1 MVVRTLLLVVLC
13 VSFTLAEQTI
23 FTNDEISEL
32 FKTALN
38 RYKKFSERGNIP
50 APGVPSTFTLHVIQ
64 GKRMK
69 LDYMII
75 DEQRLYKVIVPDGFV
90 VEQSQL
96 AQLKEVF
103 QENTENILS
112 LVNKIEVTQPTD
124 TRSSVSLKW
133 PQGRA
138 FNNFYK
144 FTFSFPFIS
153 DYLVPVPM
161 PSVILRP
168 PDIIQVVTAAFNR
181 FKKFTENG
189 NQLNDLRHPYSL
201 FKIQNNDLELSYII
215 EDTVKIFTAEAHD
228 KFLVKESDFSIIENV
243 LETPKS
249 SMPGSGTIGV
259 SPRLVNG
266 HKFVYIHWKA
276 PSNNY
281 EFRLSFHVDSGN
293 KSSLLLKL
301 LAHLIH

>member
-144 FTFSFPFIS
+144 FTFSFPCIS

-189 NQLNDLRHPYSL
+189 NQLNDLHHPYSL

-266 HKFVYIHWKA
+266 HKFVYIPWKA

-281 EFRLSFHVDSGN
+281 EFRLSFHVDSGH

>member
-50 APGVPSTFTLHVIQ
+50 APDVPSTFTHHIIQ
-64 GKRMK
+64 GKLMK
-69 LDYMII
+69 LDYILI
-75 DEQRLYKVIVPDGFV
+75 DTLKLYKVIVPDEFV

-96 AQLKEVF
+96 ADLKGVF
-103 QENTENILS
+103 QEIAKEILL
-112 LVNKIEVTQPTD
+112 LVKEIEVSQPTG
-124 TRSSVSLKW
+124 TRLRVSLKW
-133 PQGRA
+133 PQSTP
-138 FNNFYK
+138 FNKLHEFD
-144 FTFSFPFIS
+144 FSFPIIS
-153 DYLVPVPM
+153 DQYRKPAPNI
-161 PSVILRP
+161 ILHP
-168 PDIIQVVTAAFNR
+168 PDFIQVVTAAFDC
-181 FKKFTENG
+181 FKEFTNYG
-189 NQLNDLRHPYSL
+189 NQLGSAKPYSL
-201 FKIQNNDLELSYII
+201 FEFQNNDLQLSYII
-215 EDTVKIFTAEAHD
+215 DDAEKIFTAEAHD

-266 HKFVYIHWKA
+266 HKFVYIPWKA

-281 EFRLSFHVDSGN
+281 EFRLSFHVDSGH